1 MSESGSSSETRTVP
15 GTREPLDPSVEE
27 MRRLGY
33 AVVDR
38 LVVHLSTLSAQRV
51 ARRGNAEEFAALV
64 DEPLPVEGHGMD
76 DTLRFFF
83 GRVVPDLT
91 KVNHPRFHAYIP
103 VPGSFYGT
111 LGALLAAG
119 TNAFTGS
126 WLGGGTLSS
135 LELTVLR
142 WIAEM
147 VGYDPGAAGILTS
160 GGSMANLSAVAAAR
174 AHHGRNTLD
183 DGVLYLSEQGHASVE
198 KAAVLLGY
206 APEAIRRVAVDER
219 FRMSTEALRQAI
231 GEDRR
236 RGLRP
241 FFVAANAG
249 TTNTGSVDPLVELA
263 ALCRSEEL
271 WFHVDAAYGGF
282 AALSPEGRSRLRGMS
297 EADSLTLDPHKWLYS
312 PMGTGCLL
320 VRDRSAL
327 EAAFSTSGEYLKDIP
342 AEEVSFF
349 NRGPELSRPARVLAV
364 WTLLRTVGTER
375 LRRQIEDDLALA
387 RLAEGLLA
395 ASAHF
400 EIVCPTELSIVTF
413 RHRPLTG
420 ESEEDRAHRDDALM
434 EATLA
439 DGEIMI
445 SSTLLGG
452 RNALRLVVQNH
463 RTDEAEVRR
472 SIAALERLASRRCDG
487 G

>member
-1 MSESGSSSETRTVP
+1 MPESTSRIETEALPRA
-15 GTREPLDPSVEE
+15 REPLDPSVEE

-38 LVVHLSTLSAQRV
+38 LVVHLATLSQQRV
-51 ARRGNAEEFAALV
+51 ARRGSADDFAALV

-76 DTLRFFF
+76 ETLRFFF
-83 GRVVPDLT
+83 DRVVPDLP

-126 WLGGGTLSS
+126 WLGGGTLAS

-142 WIAEM
+142 WIAEI

-160 GGSMANLSAVAAAR
+160 GGSVANLSAVAAAR
-174 AHHGRNTLD
+174 SRHGRNTLD

-206 APEAIRRVAVDER
+206 RLEAIRRIAVDEH
-219 FRMSTEALRQAI
+219 FRMSVEALREAVA
-231 GEDRR
+231 EDRR
-236 RGLRP
+236 RELRP
-241 FFVAANAG
+241 FFVGASAG
-249 TTNTGSVDPLVELA
+249 TTNTGSVDPLTELA
-263 ALCRSEEL
+263 ALCRDEGL
-271 WFHVDAAYGGF
+271 WFHVDGAYGGF
-282 AALSPEGRSRLRGMS
+282 AALCPEGRSRLRGMN

-364 WTLLRTVGTER
+364 WTLLRTVGVER
-375 LRRQIEDDLALA
+375 IRRQMEHDLALA
-387 RLAEGLLA
+387 RLAEDLLA
-395 ASAHF
+395 ASRHF

-413 RHRPLTG
+413 RHRILPG
-420 ESEEDRAHRDDALM
+420 ESEEDRGRRDDTLM
-434 EATLA
+434 EATLS

-445 SSTLLGG
+445 SSTILGG

-463 RTDEAEVRR
+463 RTDEQEVRR
-472 SIAALERLASRRCDG
+472 SVAALERLAARQRS
-487 G
+487 